1 MWYFGGTL
9 HKAETLLSTV
19 VWHPLSV
26 SVLLNIATPACS
38 PYWGWFMEWV
48 VNRCV
53 KELSLMMTQSASCG
67 ESLTQSLTAAPI
79 LIGCQASSH
88 TSHTTSSYF
97 NAISHIYW
105 PSCDIIKSHS
115 CRDLAHNVSVT
126 WNGRHAVTLSQCHA
140 CNGRRDPSP
149 SWLAKAWSLSRSHRE
164 RSDYTD
170 CPTAVTLREA
180 LTTWLRFLRRCHR
193 ASVFDDCGVNWTV
206 VKHDGVMPADR

>member
-149 SWLAKAWSLSRSHRE
+149 SWLAKAWSLSRSHRRGVITRTAQLLWHCVKHWQPGCGFWDGVTE
-164 RSDYTD
+164 QACLT
-170 CPTAVTLREA
+170 TAVSTGL
-180 LTTWLRFLRRCHR
+180 
-193 ASVFDDCGVNWTV
+193 
-206 VKHDGVMPADR
+206 